1 MITQSIGKRNILVVD
16 DDDLV
21 CQTLTMLLQFDGH
34 SVDAAASGA
43 EALAVFEPD
52 KFDLVFTDFFMP
64 GMTGGKLAA
73 EIKARAPGQPVVL
86 LTGYPKKFQTSGA
99 RLLDIDFMLGKP
111 FEIETLRQ
119 AVARFSPA
127 QPAG

>member
-1 MITQSIGKRNILVVD
+1 MRKVLDMIGINKKARPVGRAVVR
-16 DDDLV
+16 
-21 CQTLTMLLQFDGH
+21 QPR
-34 SVDAAASGA
+34 GA

-52 KFDLVFTDFFMP
+52 KFDVVFTDFFMP
-64 GMTGGKLAA
+64 GMTGGKLVA

-86 LTGYPKKFQTSGA
+86 LTGYPEKFQTSGA